1 MLAGRLAGNGYQVI
15 LLEKRPQIG
24 FPVRCGEATGNRQEL
39 SRFISIDE
47 SWISADINGVRLVAP
62 GGEIIERR
70 LPEVGVVLD
79 RTGFDRALAGRAREL
94 GAEVRVHAEATGL
107 IIEDEIVKGV
117 RVRDH
122 SSNTTYD
129 LRARITVGADGVEGF
144 VARWAGL
151 ASHLKAEEIHS
162 AVQYRVEAAELPED
176 IIEIYA
182 GRRIAPGGY
191 AWIFPKG
198 EGRAN
203 VGLGVHPLM
212 LQNSTAR
219 DLLDRFVAHR
229 VPGARILDTFAGG
242 TSGTKPLETMVGDG
256 VLLAGEAAHQNNPF
270 SGGGIM
276 NALEGAEEAADA
288 ISAALR
294 AGDVSAARLAGYNER
309 WHKRAGRSIARLAA
323 MRKFFYAL
331 EDKDIDAV
339 ARVLQKIN
347 RSRQIGAMDYIEVFK
362 TAFVTAPGLVWK
374 ARTLLW

>member
-162 AVQYRVEAAELPED
+162 AVQ
-176 IIEIYA
+176 
-182 GRRIAPGGY
+182 
-191 AWIFPKG
+191 
-198 EGRAN
+198 
-203 VGLGVHPLM
+203 
-212 LQNSTAR
+212 
-219 DLLDRFVAHR
+219 
-229 VPGARILDTFAGG
+229 
-242 TSGTKPLETMVGDG
+242 
-256 VLLAGEAAHQNNPF
+256 
-270 SGGGIM
+270 
-276 NALEGAEEAADA
+276 
-288 ISAALR
+288 
-294 AGDVSAARLAGYNER
+294 
-309 WHKRAGRSIARLAA
+309 
-323 MRKFFYAL
+323 
-331 EDKDIDAV
+331 
-339 ARVLQKIN
+339 
-347 RSRQIGAMDYIEVFK
+347 
-362 TAFVTAPGLVWK
+362 
-374 ARTLLW
+374 